1 MIKKITCSLLMSSIC
16 LIANLAE
23 AKNLIGT
30 DYVRVLSGAQ
40 WPDDG
45 SEHGYHAG
53 ITYNRNLSETVDY
66 QLSLDTSW
74 VDLYLGSGIDFDA
87 NINQLSTGLVWF
99 KSCDEMSYKFIG
111 MDVIFQEL
119 DIDSIPS
126 RTDLGVGVNAGIEK
140 MINDC
145 VLSRA
150 AANYSYV
157 NNPYVDEDKFS
168 VDVEVGYWINDK
180 VLAGVGAA
188 YNFTAD
194 SALASLGITVE
205 L

>member
-1 MIKKITCSLLMSSIC
+1 MVKKIMCSLLMSSFC

-30 DYVRVLSGAQ
+30 DYVRVISGAT

-45 SEHGYHAG
+45 SQHGYHAG
-53 ITYNRNLSETVDY
+53 MTYNRNLSESVDY
-66 QLSLDTSW
+66 QLSLSSSW
-74 VDLYLGSGIDFDA
+74 VDDYLGSGIDFNVNVD
-87 NINQLSTGLVWF
+87 QLSTGLIWF
-99 KSCDEMSYKFIG
+99 KSCDEMTYKFVE
-111 MDVIFQEL
+111 MDLIVQQL
-119 DIDSIPS
+119 DISSLPS
-126 RTDLGVGVNAGIEK
+126 RTDLGVGINAGIEK
-140 MINDC
+140 MINEN
-145 VLSRA
+145 VLTRA

-157 NNPYVDEDKFS
+157 NSPYVNEDSFG

-188 YNFTAD
+188 YSFTAD
-194 SALASLGITVE
+194 SALASLGITVQ

>member
-1 MIKKITCSLLMSSIC
+1 MCSLLMSSFC

-23 AKNLIGT
+23 AKNLIGM
-30 DYVRVLSGAQ
+30 DYVRVISGAS

-45 SEHGYHAG
+45 SKHSYQAG
-53 ITYNRNLSETVDY
+53 MTYNRNLNDHTDV
-66 QLSLDTSW
+66 Q
-74 VDLYLGSGIDFDA
+74 VDLHTAWNDEPSSDDE
-87 NINQLSTGLVWF
+87 INHLSTGLVWY
-99 KSCDEMSYKFIG
+99 KSCEQMGYTFVSADL
-111 MDVIFQEL
+111 IFQETDRAGL
-119 DIDSIPS
+119 PS
-126 RTDLGVGVNAGIEK
+126 RTDVGAGIGLGMEK

-194 SALASLGITVE
+194 SALASLGITVQ

>member
-74 VDLYLGSGIDFDA
+74 VDDYLGSGIDFDA

-150 AANYSYV
+150 AVTYSYV
-157 NNPYVDEDKFS
+157 NNPIMRNDLVH
-168 VDVEVGYWINDK
+168 VEVGYWINERSRWCGRI
-180 VLAGVGAA
+180 L
-188 YNFTAD
+188 
-194 SALASLGITVE
+194 
-205 L
+205 

>member
-1 MIKKITCSLLMSSIC
+1 M
-16 LIANLAE
+16 
-23 AKNLIGT
+23 
-30 DYVRVLSGAQ
+30 
-40 WPDDG
+40 
-45 SEHGYHAG
+45 
-53 ITYNRNLSETVDY
+53 
-66 QLSLDTSW
+66 
-74 VDLYLGSGIDFDA
+74 
-87 NINQLSTGLVWF
+87 
-99 KSCDEMSYKFIG
+99 
-111 MDVIFQEL
+111 
-119 DIDSIPS
+119 
-126 RTDLGVGVNAGIEK
+126 EK

>member
-1 MIKKITCSLLMSSIC
+1 MCSLLMSSFC

-30 DYVRVLSGAQ
+30 DYVRVISGAS

-45 SEHGYHAG
+45 SKHSYQAG
-53 ITYNRNLSETVDY
+53 MTYNRNLNDHTDV
-66 QLSLDTSW
+66 Q
-74 VDLYLGSGIDFDA
+74 VDLNTAWNDGPSSDSD
-87 NINQLSTGLVWF
+87 INHLSTGLVWY
-99 KSCDEMSYKFIG
+99 KSCEQMGYTFISA
-111 MDVIFQEL
+111 DLIFQETDL
-119 DIDSIPS
+119 AGLPS
-126 RTDLGVGVNAGIEK
+126 RTDVGAGIGLGMEK

-194 SALASLGITVE
+194 SALASLGITVQ